1 MIRNPIDVATRV
13 SPHLSVLIENRINRS
28 DDDQYITLETIHEFV
43 TMNSGLS
50 ASLVGAGVLEEDEDD
65 VLLEEIDA
73 LIDRHGADALAEE
86 FIRYE

>member
-43 TMNSGLS
+43 TDLLS
-50 ASLVGAGVLEEDEDD
+50 DAFAESEQLHHFDINESLLDE
-65 VLLEEIDA
+65 LTIDQS
-73 LIDRHGADALAEE
+73 
-86 FIRYE
+86 